1 MTSGSGRDDRKLGQS
16 RDTSMLPQFSCGGNH
31 KVYDW
36 FSAAESCGDFLAGP
50 RWLGIGC
57 KGRLIL
63 VGPCQHVV
71 ERGEQRE
78 VAVIDGFRQRLLD
91 LVVARNEGGVDPA
104 HGRRAKEYQYRGDY
118 YAGPVWQGRDGRMYC
133 RRKNGTT
140 GLIVGAAAG
149 ALIGRAVDGGRNRT
163 TGTIVGAAAG
173 ALLGREVDRGA
184 RCR

>member
-1 MTSGSGRDDRKLGQS
+1 MRKIIMALS
-16 RDTSMLPQFSCGGNH
+16 LTA
-31 KVYDW
+31 V
-36 FSAAESCGDFLAGP
+36 AAPVTPVLADP
-50 RWLGIGC
+50 PPW
-57 KGRLIL
+57 
-63 VGPCQHVV
+63 
-71 ERGEQRE
+71 
-78 VAVIDGFRQRLLD
+78 A
-91 LVVARNEGGVDPA
+91 PA

-118 YAGPVWQGRDGRMYC
+118 YRGPVWQGRDGRMYC
-133 RRKNGTT
+133 RRSNGTT